1 MSLKVS
7 HPATQLSAAELELY
21 RRLND
26 CIEAEMRRIEVLRD
40 GNNTESFYMARG
52 RLQAWRA
59 VTSALQGIEDNLP
72 QFETYKE
79 N

>member
-1 MSLKVS
+1 MNPS
-7 HPATQLSAAELELY
+7 HPVSQLSAAEMLLY

-40 GNNTESFYMARG
+40 GNNAESFYMARG

-59 VTSALQGIEDNLP
+59 VASALQGIEDNLI
-72 QFETYKE
+72 QFEKYRE
-79 N
+79 D